1 MIGFMKL
8 SKWLR
13 ALPAGIFIAAAC
25 IQACGTSGRSGEAG
39 LTGEMA
45 EGRDAAQKHCST
57 CHLPVDPALL
67 DKDTWKNRVLP
78 VMAQYFGIEVW
89 QRNQY
94 FATENS
100 AMPITDWMKIVAYY
114 DSLAPAQVAG
124 PHPAGPHPAGP
135 NKPSPVRAE
144 WAGFTLKKPVD
155 DTSRL
160 ATTTMVAIDSAGQA
174 IYTSSSEV
182 PALVR
187 WSHDFSKK
195 AKSPLPSPA
204 MHMLFG
210 GGMASGKPAS
220 GEPASGSTVVTA
232 VGEMRAYDVT
242 RGELYRVETS
252 GLEPVPFITGLRRPL
267 QTSAADFNRDGKTDY
282 VVSAFG
288 HNQGGLYVFRQT
300 QDGKFEKAA
309 VREVAGATQSV
320 TGDFNAD
327 GWPDIVALFAHAQ
340 EGIWLFTNNQK
351 GGFTEKELL
360 RFPPVYG
367 SSSFQLA
374 DFNADGKPDILYTA
388 GDNSD
393 YSRILKPY
401 HGIYIFLNK
410 GDFQFEQK
418 WFYPANGATKAM
430 AADFDG
436 DGDLDIAS
444 IAFFADLIHNPGEK
458 FLYFQNESV
467 KSALKFQPF
476 SPPIA
481 QYGRWICMDVKD
493 WDGDG
498 DPDVVLGNYSRGF
511 LNQDDV
517 KADWNVYLPF
527 IVLQNDLN
535 SAANH

>member
-1 MIGFMKL
+1 MRL
-8 SKWLR
+8 SKWLP
-13 ALPAGIFIAAAC
+13 ALPAGFFIAAVC
-25 IQACGTSGRSGEAG
+25 IQACGTSGRSDDAG

-45 EGRDAAQKHCST
+45 EGRDAARKHCST
-57 CHLPVDPALL
+57 CHLPVDPGLL

-114 DSLAPAQVAG
+114 DSLAPAHLVGPHSVGPHSVG
-124 PHPAGPHPAGP
+124 PHPVGHT
-135 NKPSPVRAE
+135 PSTVRAE
-144 WAGFTLKKPVD
+144 WAGFTLEKPAD

-160 ATTTMVAIDSAGQA
+160 ATTTMVAIDSVGQA

-187 WSHDFSKK
+187 WDHDFSEKIRT
-195 AKSPLPSPA
+195 PLTSPA
-204 MHMLFG
+204 MHMLFSG
-210 GGMASGKPAS
+210 GHP
-220 GEPASGSTVVTA
+220 VVTA

-252 GLEPVPFITGLRRPL
+252 GLEPAPLIAGLPRPL

-288 HNQGGLYVFRQT
+288 HNRGGLYVFRQM

-309 VREVAGATQSV
+309 VREAAGATQSV

-327 GWPDIVALFAHAQ
+327 GWPDIIALFAHAQ
-340 EGIWLFTNNQK
+340 EGIWLFTNDQK

-374 DFNADGKPDILYTA
+374 DFNADGQPDILYTS

-410 GDFQFEQK
+410 GDFKFEQK

-458 FLYFQNESV
+458 FLYFQNEST
-467 KSALKFQPF
+467 KPALKFQPF

-481 QYGRWICMDVKD
+481 RYGRWICMDVKD

-511 LNQDDV
+511 LNQDEV
-517 KADWNVYLPF
+517 KAYWNTYLPF
-527 IVLQNDLN
+527 IVLRNDIRPT
-535 SAANH
+535 AKH

>member
-1 MIGFMKL
+1 
-8 SKWLR
+8 
-13 ALPAGIFIAAAC
+13 
-25 IQACGTSGRSGEAG
+25 
-39 LTGEMA
+39 
-45 EGRDAAQKHCST
+45 
-57 CHLPVDPALL
+57 
-67 DKDTWKNRVLP
+67 
-78 VMAQYFGIEVW
+78 
-89 QRNQY
+89 
-94 FATENS
+94 
-100 AMPITDWMKIVAYY
+100 
-114 DSLAPAQVAG
+114 
-124 PHPAGPHPAGP
+124 
-135 NKPSPVRAE
+135 
-144 WAGFTLKKPVD
+144 
-155 DTSRL
+155 
-160 ATTTMVAIDSAGQA
+160 
-174 IYTSSSEV
+174 
-182 PALVR
+182 
-187 WSHDFSKK
+187 
-195 AKSPLPSPA
+195 
-204 MHMLFG
+204 
-210 GGMASGKPAS
+210 
-220 GEPASGSTVVTA
+220 
-232 VGEMRAYDVT
+232 MRAYDVT

-267 QTSAADFNRDGKTDY
+267 QTSAADFNQDGKTDF

-288 HNQGGLYVFRQT
+288 HNQGGLYVFRQM
-300 QDGKFEKAA
+300 QGGKFEKAA
-309 VREVAGATQSV
+309 VREMAGATQSV
-320 TGDFNAD
+320 TGDFNGD
-327 GWPDIVALFAHAQ
+327 GWPDIIALFAHAQ

-374 DFNADGKPDILYTA
+374 DFNADGLPDILYTA

-410 GDFQFEQK
+410 GNFQFDKK

-467 KSALKFQPF
+467 KSALKFQAF

-527 IVLQNDLN
+527 IVLQNDRN
-535 SAANH
+535 SAAKH

>member
-1 MIGFMKL
+1 MKL
-8 SKWLR
+8 SKWLPV
-13 ALPAGIFIAAAC
+13 LPAGVFIAAVC
-25 IQACGTSGRSGEAG
+25 IQACGTSGGSGDAG
-39 LTGEMA
+39 LTGELA
-45 EGRDAAQKHCST
+45 EGRDAAIKHCGT

-94 FATENS
+94 FASESS

-114 DSLAPAQVAG
+114 DSLAPAHLDR
-124 PHPAGPHPAGP
+124 PPATPM
-135 NKPSPVRAE
+135 PVREE
-144 WAGFTLKKPVD
+144 WAGFTLKKPAD

-187 WSHDFSKK
+187 WNHDFSKK
-195 AKSPLPSPA
+195 TKTSLNSPA
-204 MHMLFG
+204 MHMLFAG
-210 GGMASGKPAS
+210 QHP
-220 GEPASGSTVVTA
+220 VVTA

-242 RGELYRVETS
+242 RGELHRVGTS
-252 GLEPVPFITGLRRPL
+252 GAVEPVPFITGLRRPL
-267 QTSAADFNRDGKTDY
+267 HTSAADFNRDGKTDY

-288 HNQGGLYVFRQT
+288 HNQGGLYVFRQM
-300 QDGKFEKAA
+300 QDGKFEKVA
-309 VREVAGATQSV
+309 VREMAGATQSV
-320 TGDFNAD
+320 ARDFNGD
-327 GWPDIVALFAHAQ
+327 GWPDIIALFAHAQ

-351 GGFTEKELL
+351 GGFVEKELL

-374 DFNADGKPDILYTA
+374 DFNADGQLDILYTS

-401 HGIYIFLNK
+401 HGVYIFLNK
-410 GDFQFEQK
+410 GNFQFEK
-418 WFYPANGATKAM
+418 SWFYPVNGATKAV

-436 DGDLDIAS
+436 DGDLDLAS
-444 IAFFADLIHNPGEK
+444 IAFFADLVDNPREK
-458 FLYFQNESV
+458 FLYFRNESS

-476 SPPIA
+476 SPPVA
-481 QYGRWICMDVKD
+481 RYGRWICMDVKD

-498 DPDVVLGNYSRGF
+498 DPDIVLGNYSRGF
-511 LNQDDV
+511 LNQDEV

-527 IVLQNDLN
+527 IVLQNEGKPASDH
-535 SAANH
+535 SFSSSKSIVVKK

>member
-1 MIGFMKL
+1 MKL
-8 SKWLR
+8 SKWLP
-13 ALPAGIFIAAAC
+13 ALPAGIFIAAVC
-25 IQACGTSGRSGEAG
+25 IQACGTSGRSGEAA

-67 DKDTWKNRVLP
+67 DKETWKNRVLP

-114 DSLAPAQVAG
+114 DSLAPAQLAG
-124 PHPAGPHPAGP
+124 PRA
-135 NKPSPVRAE
+135 PSPVREE
-144 WAGFTLKKPVD
+144 WAGFTLKKPAD
-155 DTSRL
+155 DTSHL

-174 IYTSSSEV
+174 IYTSSSEM

-187 WSHDFSKK
+187 WAHDLSKK
-195 AKSPLPSPA
+195 TKSPLTSPA
-204 MHMLFG
+204 MHMLFAG
-210 GGMASGKPAS
+210 QPASGQPASGKPAS
-220 GEPASGSTVVTA
+220 GPTVVTA

-252 GLEPVPFITGLRRPL
+252 GLEPVPFVTGLRRPL
-267 QTSAADFNRDGKTDY
+267 QTSAADFNRDGKMDY

-288 HNQGGLYVFRQT
+288 HNQGGLYVFRQM

-327 GWPDIVALFAHAQ
+327 GWPDIIALFAHAQ
-340 EGIWLFTNNQK
+340 EGIWLFTNNRK

-374 DFNADGKPDILYTA
+374 DFNADGLPDILYTS

-458 FLYFQNESV
+458 FLYFQNESA

-498 DPDVVLGNYSRGF
+498 DPDVVLGNYARGF

-527 IVLQNDLN
+527 IVLQNDRN
-535 SAANH
+535 SVAKH

>member
-1 MIGFMKL
+1 MKL
-8 SKWLR
+8 SKWLP
-13 ALPAGIFIAAAC
+13 ALPAGIFIAAVC
-25 IQACGTSGRSGEAG
+25 IQACGTSGRPGEAG

-45 EGRDAAQKHCST
+45 EGRDAARKHCSS

-94 FATENS
+94 FASENS

-114 DSLAPAQVAG
+114 DSLAPVHLPGASVTT
-124 PHPAGPHPAGP
+124 
-135 NKPSPVRAE
+135 PVRKE
-144 WAGFTLKKPVD
+144 WAGFTLKKPAD
-155 DTSRL
+155 DTSHL
-160 ATTTMVAIDSAGQA
+160 ATTTMVAIDSAGQS
-174 IYTSSSEV
+174 IYTSSSEM

-187 WSHDFSKK
+187 WDPNFSKK
-195 AKSPLPSPA
+195 SKAPLTSPA
-204 MHMLFG
+204 MHMLFT
-210 GGMASGKPAS
+210 SGQPAS
-220 GEPASGSTVVTA
+220 GQPIVTA

-252 GLEPVPFITGLRRPL
+252 GLGSVPFINGLRRPL

-288 HNQGGLYVFRQT
+288 HNQGGLYIFKQM
-300 QDGKFEKAA
+300 QGGKFEKAA
-309 VREVAGATQSV
+309 VREVPGATQSV

-327 GWPDIVALFAHAQ
+327 GWPDIIALFAHAQ
-340 EGIWLFTNNQK
+340 EGIWLFTNDQK

-458 FLYFQNESV
+458 FLYFQNESA

-527 IVLQNDLN
+527 LVLQNDLN
-535 SAANH
+535 SAAKHSF

>member
-1 MIGFMKL
+1 MGAVYNCPFLFIIEGLLIGFMKL
-8 SKWLR
+8 SKWLP
-13 ALPAGIFIAAAC
+13 ALPAGIFIAAVC
-25 IQACGTSGRSGEAG
+25 LQACGTSGDTE
-39 LTGEMA
+39 LTGELA
-45 EGRDAAQKHCST
+45 EGRDAARKHCST

-94 FATENS
+94 FAGENS

-114 DSLAPAQVAG
+114 DSLAPVHLPGARVTT
-124 PHPAGPHPAGP
+124 
-135 NKPSPVRAE
+135 PVREE
-144 WAGFTLKKPVD
+144 WAGFTLKKPSD
-155 DTSRL
+155 DTSHL
-160 ATTTMVAIDSAGQA
+160 ATTTMVAIDSAGQS
-174 IYTSSSEV
+174 IYTSSSEI

-187 WSHDFSKK
+187 WDHDFSKK
-195 AKSPLPSPA
+195 SKAPLTSPA
-204 MHMLFG
+204 MHMLF
-210 GGMASGKPAS
+210 ASGGPAP
-220 GEPASGSTVVTA
+220 GQPIVTA
-232 VGEMRAYDVT
+232 VGEMRAYDVE
-242 RGELYRVETS
+242 RGELYRVGTS
-252 GLEPVPFITGLRRPL
+252 GLDPVPFIAGLRRPL
-267 QTSAADFNRDGKTDY
+267 QTAAADFNRDGKTDY

-288 HNQGGLYVFRQT
+288 HNQGGLYLFRQM
-300 QDGKFEKAA
+300 QDGKFEKSA

-320 TGDFNAD
+320 TGDFNGD
-327 GWPDIVALFAHAQ
+327 GWPDIIALFAHAQ

-374 DFNADGKPDILYTA
+374 DFNADGKPDILYTS

-401 HGIYIFLNK
+401 HGIYIYLNK

-430 AADFDG
+430 TADFDG

-444 IAFFADLIHNPGEK
+444 IAFFADLAHHPEEK
-458 FLYFQNESV
+458 FLYFQNQST
-467 KSALKFQPF
+467 KSDLKFQPF

-498 DPDVVLGNYSRGF
+498 DPDIVLGNYSRGF
-511 LNQDDV
+511 LNQEEV

-527 IVLQNDLN
+527 LVLQNDN
-535 SAANH
+535 TPAPKH

>member
-1 MIGFMKL
+1 MKL
-8 SKWLR
+8 SKWLSG
-13 ALPAGIFIAAAC
+13 LPIGIFVAVAC
-25 IQACGTSGRSGEAG
+25 IQACGTTGQSGEAE

-45 EGRDAAQKHCST
+45 EGRDAAQKYCST
-57 CHLPVDPALL
+57 CHLAVAPTLL

-94 FATENS
+94 FANENS
-100 AMPITDWMKIVAYY
+100 AMSIVDWMKLVAYY
-114 DSLAPAQVAG
+114 DSLAPARLSA
-124 PHPAGPHPAGP
+124 PRPPA
-135 NKPSPVRAE
+135 REE
-144 WAGFTLKKPVD
+144 WAGFTLKMPAN

-160 ATTTMVAIDSAGQA
+160 ATTTMVTIDSAGRA

-187 WSHDFSKK
+187 WDQDFVRKMK
-195 AKSPLPSPA
+195 APLSSPA
-204 MHMLFG
+204 MHMLFSAG
-210 GGMASGKPAS
+210 PS
-220 GEPASGSTVVTA
+220 VVTV
-232 VGEMRAYDVT
+232 VGEMRAYDVSK
-242 RGELYRVETS
+242 GELYRFKAS
-252 GLEPVPFITGLRRPL
+252 GEYDPLPFVTGLRRPL
-267 QTSAADFNRDGKTDY
+267 HTSAGDFNQDGKTDY

-288 HNQGGLYVFRQT
+288 HNQGGLYLFRQM
-300 QDGKFEKAA
+300 QDGKFEKVP
-309 VREVAGATQSV
+309 VREVAGATQSA
-320 TGDFNAD
+320 TGDFNGD
-327 GWPDIVALFAHAQ
+327 GWTDIVALFAHAQ
-340 EGIWLFTNNQK
+340 EGIWLFTNDRK
-351 GGFTEKELL
+351 GGFSETPLL

-374 DFNADGKPDILYTA
+374 DFNRDGQPDIIYTA

-401 HGIYIFLNK
+401 HGVYIFLNK
-410 GDFQFEQK
+410 GNNHFEQS

-444 IAFFADLIHNPGEK
+444 IAFFADHLHNPGEK
-458 FLYFQNESV
+458 FLYFRNESA
-467 KSALKFQPF
+467 KAGLKFQPV

-481 QYGRWICMDVKD
+481 RYGRWICMDVND

-498 DPDVVLGNYSRGF
+498 DPDIVLGNYSKGF
-511 LNQDDV
+511 LNQEEV

-527 IVLQNDLN
+527 IVLQND
-535 SAANH
+535 SKF